1 VLSGK
6 IGAGCLGMVVYTYS
20 VCEVYV

>member
-6 IGAGCLGMVVYTYS
+6 IGAGCLGMVVYMYS